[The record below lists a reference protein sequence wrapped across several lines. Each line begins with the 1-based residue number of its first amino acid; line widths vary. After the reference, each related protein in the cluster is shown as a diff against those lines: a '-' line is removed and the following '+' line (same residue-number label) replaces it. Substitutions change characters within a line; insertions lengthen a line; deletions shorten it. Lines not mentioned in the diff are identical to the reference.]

1 MRLAAVDIGSNTVH
15 ALVADVVRGRLV
27 DVAHYVEMPELGA
40 HVARTGAVG
49 ARAKPVIRALRSVVA
64 RARTHGY
71 EVLIAGATE
80 AVRQASDRDAFAR
93 EAGEAVGTTLHVI
106 RADREAELSFLGVAS
121 KHAHRREWLMVDL
134 GGASTEIVIGNGRK
148 MVRSAT
154 LPIGSGVFA
163 STYFSDPPKP
173 EERARMRRAALRE
186 LAHAPDAEVVRLV
199 VTGGTATNLP
209 LLLSKRKPP
218 AVLTTRLMDPVKD
231 RSAILKVALALTCV
245 VLVIETA
252 GGLVSHSLA
261 LLSDAGHVL
270 TDVFALGLA
279 WFAVSQANR
288 PADLRRSYGY
298 HRVSILAAL
307 VNAVTLIV
315 IVIAIA
321 FEAV

>member
-93 EAGEAVGTTLHVI
+93 EAGEAVGTTLHII

-218 AVLTTRLMDPVKD
+218 AVLTTADLLSCESRLDAARASEVAEKSGLPPSRVK
-231 RSAILKVALALTCV
+231 ALR
-245 VLVIETA
+245 A
-252 GGLVSHSLA
+252 GVEA
-261 LLSDAGHVL
+261 LLLLLDWY
-270 TDVFALGLA
+270 GLA
-279 WFAVSQANR
+279 VLQISYEG
-288 PADLRRSYGY
+288 LRHGML
-298 HRVSILAAL
+298 LAYL
-307 VNAVTLIV
+307 ELG
-315 IVIAIA
+315 
-321 FEAV
+321 EDWWR